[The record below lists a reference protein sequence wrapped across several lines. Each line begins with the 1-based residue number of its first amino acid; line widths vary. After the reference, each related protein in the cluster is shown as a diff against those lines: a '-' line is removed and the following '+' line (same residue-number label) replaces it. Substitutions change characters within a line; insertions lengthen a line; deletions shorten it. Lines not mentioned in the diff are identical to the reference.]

1 MSTSAIPMNI
11 DMTVNKTV
19 DTTVDDM
26 FIGDP
31 AQKAWNANRVL
42 NANLNKQKLAEQR
55 QQKVVDIPFG
65 FMPSTGKPRPEDFT
79 LEQGLKRIEQ
89 SLATNLRKSQM
100 QAKDD
105 IISFIRT
112 DVIAPITDKAA
123 ERHNFLCQRLSA
135 LEKKLN
141 TNVQANKPPPFKPTF
156 TKNDLTMLW
165 DILCTEVQTKVITF
179 DEKGNP
185 ASLPCG
191 NPNCKVNPT
200 GSLEADY
207 LREQIE
213 KYGLPQTC
221 LRCFGFWAHKECL
234 EPARREHDRKIKGD
248 YCAIHPELTI
258 LKTADKQFPNILKAR
273 EQKAQA
279 KKKQQAQQKKKNRQ
293 ASSSSTPNAKKQ
305 KQNPVLV
312 E

>member
-1 MSTSAIPMNI
+1 MSTSATPMNI
-11 DMTVNKTV
+11 DTTVNKTV

-31 AQKAWNANRVL
+31 AQKAWNAKRVL
-42 NANLNKQKLAEQR
+42 NEHQNKQKLAEQR

-65 FMPSTGKPRPEDFT
+65 FMPSTGKARPEDFT
-79 LEQGLKRIEQ
+79 FEQGLKRIEQ
-89 SLATNLRKSQM
+89 SLAKNLRNGQNDIKNE
-100 QAKDD
+100 

-112 DVIAPITDKAA
+112 DVIKPITDKAA

-165 DILCTEVQTKVITF
+165 DNLCAEVQTKVITT
-179 DEKGNP
+179 DEKDNP

-191 NPNCKVNPT
+191 NPNCTVNPT
-200 GSLEADY
+200 GSLESDY

-234 EPARREHDRKIKGD
+234 EPARREHDRKIKGN
-248 YCAIHPELTI
+248 YCAIHPEISI
-258 LKTADKQFPNILKAR
+258 LETADKQFPNILKAR
-273 EQKAQA
+273 EQKALA

-293 ASSSSTPNAKKQ
+293 ASSSSTPTAKKQ